1 MPYSKSSVTDHGR
14 GKNLTGFEYSHQHSN
29 TAAEVP
35 AASDLRLG
43 ELAVNSADGTVY
55 YKTTGGAVA
64 KVGDAPVNGT
74 IYGRKDSSWVDL
86 TSPANLQVNRGTASE
101 VAAYVALAG
110 EPVYD
115 TTSKALHVGD
125 GTTAGGSLIGAKCIV
140 SGVSET
146 DQSLG
151 ESYYAISSATIGP
164 ISSVWRLTGFLKFA
178 GDPSGSSS
186 PRINVGTGM
195 LEGVDALGG
204 YYTAINT
211 NGSVVS
217 GPIAD
222 AGDEITLTAAVAGQW
237 SIHINLI
244 VSLFN
249 SPRTVSFPSLAA
261 TGDVSLTRS
270 LLVAERLA

>member
-1 MPYSKSSVTDHGR
+1 MAYTKSSVTDAGR

-35 AASDLRLG
+35 AAADLRPG
-43 ELAVNSADGTVY
+43 ELAVNAADGSLY
-55 YKTTGGAVA
+55 YKTTSGAVA
-64 KVGDAPVNGT
+64 KVGDAPVNG
-74 IYGRKDSSWVDL
+74 IVYGRKDSSWVDL

-140 SGVSET
+140 SGGTET

-151 ESYYAISSATIGP
+151 EFYSSIASATIGP
-164 ISSVWRLTGFLKFA
+164 TSSVWRLTGFQKFT
-178 GDPSGSSS
+178 GDASASSS
-186 PRINVGTGM
+186 PRINVGTGVG
-195 LEGVDALGG
+195 EGVDVLGG
-204 YYTAINT
+204 YYTATNT
-211 NGSVVS
+211 NGSAVS
-217 GPIAD
+217 GPITD
-222 AGDEITLTAAVAGQW
+222 TGDEITLTAAVGGSW
-237 SIHINLI
+237 SVHINLF
-244 VSLFN
+244 VSLFQP
-249 SPRTVSFPSLAA
+249 SRTVSFPSLAA